1 EPGCRGSARRPGRR
15 SADAGMDGRARGP
28 VRRRGRAVPPAAD
41 ACRAAQQDACGRIG
55 RAERGSGMSAPT
67 LDTVNETFDQMFA
80 RRLAE
85 TPKPEAPEP
94 MEEDEDEPAR

>member
-1 EPGCRGSARRPGRR
+1 
-15 SADAGMDGRARGP
+15 M
-28 VRRRGRAVPPAAD
+28 
-41 ACRAAQQDACGRIG
+41 
-55 RAERGSGMSAPT
+55 AEGGGVSAPT

>member
-1 EPGCRGSARRPGRR
+1 
-15 SADAGMDGRARGP
+15 
-28 VRRRGRAVPPAAD
+28 
-41 ACRAAQQDACGRIG
+41 
-55 RAERGSGMSAPT
+55 MSAPT

-94 MEEDEDEPAR
+94 LEKQE